1 MVFMHG
7 ELGSNGKENFWRY
20 RVPAIKS
27 AAPHKSRIVRRGGTM
42 VKIRAPHARR
52 NPL

>member
-27 AAPHKSRIVRRGGTM
+27 AAPHNTKGGSSGG
-42 VKIRAPHARR
+42 VAQW
-52 NPL
+52 